1 MTDTRTTEKQMHSQ
15 TRSLHGNNSCDLERE
30 DIDAVATLPV
40 DAANGLAHD
49 DSARTPSESQREW
62 RDFTPLA
69 PALSQNPI
77 IRWPSVQATT
87 LAPFH
92 AATNVNANLLGWVR

>member
-1 MTDTRTTEKQMHSQ
+1 MADTRTTEKRMHSQ
-15 TRSLHGNNSCDLERE
+15 TRTLHGNKSSDLERE
-30 DIDAVATLPV
+30 DIDAVVRMPV
-40 DAANGLAHD
+40 DASSGLAHD
-49 DSARTPSESQREW
+49 DSARTPSGSQREW
-62 RDFTPLA
+62 RDFTLLA

-87 LAPFH
+87 LAPFR